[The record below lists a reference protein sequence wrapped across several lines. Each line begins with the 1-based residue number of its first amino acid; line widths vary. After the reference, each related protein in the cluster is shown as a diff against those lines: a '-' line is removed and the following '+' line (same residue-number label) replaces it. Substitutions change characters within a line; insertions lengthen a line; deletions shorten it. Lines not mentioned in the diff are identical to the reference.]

1 MKKKVLSIVLA
12 AAMIISV
19 LLVGM
24 VSVSAAE
31 DGKIKKNSVTFN
43 YSSSE
48 TEELPEGAELSEYIA
63 QKKAEFEDRVRT
75 IAGANGDIADYSQY
89 FSANTYA
96 VVDKVSF
103 GNVYYEQSDD
113 AIVIGDLDN
122 WENLYVV
129 SGWIARVTNY
139 VVNYKLVTVDESAP
153 VGGVIDEVELTVT
166 VPTAGTN
173 SKTSPPQVEIDS
185 ENCSLENA
193 VWIRNPNEYTT
204 EVYDVDFE
212 ENKGYYMLVT
222 IRADDGYTFEKTG
235 KPYDGIDEG
244 FDNFD
249 GCVVNYGSALFA
261 GSKTVDGVDY
271 LRLKISVVV
280 PKTTFDDM
288 SYIHVLST
296 EGGQVDFW
304 SDEYDGDW
312 TQPYGVPQGAE
323 VTLTAISESGY
334 IFKGWYKGD
343 VNASSY
349 DEMFTDELITT
360 ENPYVFNSY
369 NYPYICAKFEYT
381 GVQRQGDQI
390 QVWVA
395 DGGKASVEYTPTW
408 NDDGYIKPKDGN
420 NYVSIGEVVAFWK
433 GDEITVN
440 AKPDEG
446 YKFKGW
452 YHVRIEWG
460 PGDELPKYEGDV
472 ISTGISYTYKPGVT
486 VVPGDSEPLR
496 YICAV
501 FEEIKDGQG
510 VTGDANGDGNVDILD
525 ASIVQKAAVDKV
537 TLTAEQKAL
546 CDVNGDGNVDAL
558 DAAMIQKFAA
568 GKITEF
574 KKK

>member
-63 QKKAEFEDRVRT
+63 QKKSEFEDRVRT

-129 SGWIARVTNY
+129 QGWIARVTNY

-193 VWIRNPNEYTT
+193 VWIKSPNEYTT

-222 IRADDGYTFEKTG
+222 IRADDGYTFEK
-235 KPYDGIDEG
+235 
-244 FDNFD
+244 
-249 GCVVNYGSALFA
+249 
-261 GSKTVDGVDY
+261 
-271 LRLKISVVV
+271 LRRCS
-280 PKTTFDDM
+280 FCR
-288 SYIHVLST
+288 
-296 EGGQVDFW
+296 
-304 SDEYDGDW
+304 
-312 TQPYGVPQGAE
+312 
-323 VTLTAISESGY
+323 
-334 IFKGWYKGD
+334 FKD
-343 VNASSY
+343 
-349 DEMFTDELITT
+349 
-360 ENPYVFNSY
+360 
-369 NYPYICAKFEYT
+369 
-381 GVQRQGDQI
+381 R
-390 QVWVA
+390 
-395 DGGKASVEYTPTW
+395 
-408 NDDGYIKPKDGN
+408 
-420 NYVSIGEVVAFWK
+420 
-433 GDEITVN
+433 
-440 AKPDEG
+440 
-446 YKFKGW
+446 
-452 YHVRIEWG
+452 
-460 PGDELPKYEGDV
+460 
-472 ISTGISYTYKPGVT
+472 
-486 VVPGDSEPLR
+486 
-496 YICAV
+496 
-501 FEEIKDGQG
+501 
-510 VTGDANGDGNVDILD
+510 
-525 ASIVQKAAVDKV
+525 
-537 TLTAEQKAL
+537 
-546 CDVNGDGNVDAL
+546 
-558 DAAMIQKFAA
+558 
-568 GKITEF
+568 
-574 KKK
+574 